1 MPKTVKESPAV
12 SAVSAGYAANMR
24 GVAAVDR
31 ALSIAIALETAKE
44 PLTLSQ
50 VSAATGLYKSAVLRL
65 MVSLER
71 CGLVARRSDQSYVL
85 GALAFRFGKA
95 YESVSHLEETLLPL
109 MHELVA
115 QGMESPS
122 FHVFQDAETRLCLL
136 RIDSNHSTL
145 DRVRAGDVLPLKKG
159 AAGKVLRSRQPSSP
173 VDDAQSL
180 IETSF
185 GERDASCAAV
195 AGPVY
200 GPGGELL
207 GALSLSG
214 PLERFTA
221 ASVKKMSVPLL
232 YACEEATRKFGGTW
246 PAAGMPRATAR
257 RRAA

>member
-1 MPKTVKESPAV
+1 MPKTVKESP
-12 SAVSAGYAANMR
+12 AVSAGYAANMR

-31 ALSIAIALETAKE
+31 ALSIAIALEAARE

-50 VSAATGLYKSAVLRL
+50 ISATTGLYKSAVLRL

-122 FHVFQDAETRLCLL
+122 FHVLQDAETRLCLL

-159 AAGKVLRSRQPSSP
+159 AAGKVLRWRQPAAP
-173 VDDAQSL
+173 VDDPQSL
-180 IETSF
+180 VEASF

-221 ASVKKMSVPLL
+221 VSVKKMSVSLL
-232 YACEEATRKFGGTW
+232 HACEEATRKFGGTW
-246 PAAGMPRATAR
+246 PAAAITRGAAR
-257 RRAA
+257 RRAS

>member
-1 MPKTVKESPAV
+1 MPKTVKGSP
-12 SAVSAGYAANMR
+12 SVSAGYAANMR

-31 ALSIAIALETAKE
+31 ALSIAIALEAAKE

-50 VSAATGLYKSAVLRL
+50 LSAATGLYKSAVLRL

-71 CGLVARRSDQSYVL
+71 CGLAARRNDQSYVL

-122 FHVFQDAETRLCLL
+122 FHVLQDQDTRLCLL

-159 AAGKVLRSRQPSSP
+159 AAGKVLRWRQPSSP
-173 VDDAQSL
+173 VDDPRSL
-180 IETSF
+180 VETSF

-195 AGPVY
+195 ACPVY
-200 GPGGELL
+200 GPGGDLL

-221 ASVKKMSVPLL
+221 ASVRKMSSALL
-232 YACEEATRKFGGTW
+232 KACEDATRMFGGTW
-246 PAAGMPRATAR
+246 PAAVDRPALR
-257 RRAA
+257 RRVG

>member
-1 MPKTVKESPAV
+1 MVKTVKRTP
-12 SAVSAGYAANMR
+12 AVSAGYAANMR

-31 ALSIAIALETAKE
+31 AMSIAIALEAARE

-50 VSAATGLYKSAVLRL
+50 ISTATGLYKSAVLRF

-71 CGLVARRSDQSYVL
+71 CGLVARRADQSYVL

-95 YESVSHLEETLLPL
+95 YEQVSHLEETLLPL
-109 MHELVA
+109 MRELVA

-122 FHVFQDAETRLCLL
+122 FHVLQDGDTRLCLL
-136 RIDSNHSTL
+136 RIDSKHSTL

-159 AAGKVLRSRQPSSP
+159 AAGKVLRWRQPSEP
-173 VDDAQSL
+173 VDDPQALVQ
-180 IETSF
+180 TSF

-195 AGPVY
+195 AAPVY
-200 GPGGELL
+200 GPGGDLL

-221 ASVKKMSVPLL
+221 SAVKKMSVPLL
-232 YACEEATRKFGGTW
+232 RACEEATRKFGGKW
-246 PAAGMPRATAR
+246 PAPMERAPAAR
-257 RRAA
+257 RAR